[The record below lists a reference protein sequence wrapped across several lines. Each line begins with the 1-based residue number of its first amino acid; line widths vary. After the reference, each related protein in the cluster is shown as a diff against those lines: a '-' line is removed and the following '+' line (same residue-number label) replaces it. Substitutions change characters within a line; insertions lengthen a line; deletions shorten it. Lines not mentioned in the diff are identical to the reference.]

1 MTAPAD
7 PDPFER
13 ATSALEQTINTLEAA
28 QDANIA
34 VQMKKEQQGVE
45 QLADTLAECYADGM
59 NAPEG
64 RFAEAIADASRL
76 NKTEAKSLIT
86 RKIQEAEADDG
97 QPLNRWVAENL
108 AEVRVIRTTD
118 HVQDTRYVWDFGN
131 TTVETASGEGR
142 RGHFGWLNFRDLIYE
157 SGGPYLD
164 DPVPDLRDGSDWRN
178 WIVTQEQAHGVEKV
192 STGPRTNAVEHLKKR
207 VRNADGYGNL
217 RDAADM
223 QGVYAEVN
231 NDPPEDSDPAD
242 TDAPEQKCPKWRV
255 ELVMVSNEW
264 AKDAADEYEISTR
277 ALQNE
282 LDARGFTLDETT
294 SVSSQEWVGGRHET
308 FWTLTG
314 DFAAPAAYQ
323 PEASTEGG
331 EENPE
336 DTDSDRDTDTAP
348 SSDADY
354 GVVEEGGD

>member
-1 MTAPAD
+1 MTDDQDTDA
-7 PDPFER
+7 FER
-13 ATSALEQTINTLEAA
+13 AMSALEHAVTTLEAA

-34 VQMKKEQQGVE
+34 VQMKKEQEAVE
-45 QLADTLAECYADGM
+45 ELADTLAECYADGM

-64 RFAEAIADASRL
+64 RFAKGIAEASRL

-118 HVQDTRYVWDFGN
+118 HVQDTRYVWDFGS

-142 RGHFGWLNFRDLIYE
+142 RGHFGWPNFRDLVYE

-164 DPVPDLRDGSDWRN
+164 DPEPDLRDGSEWRS

-192 STGPRTNAVEHLKKR
+192 YTGPRTNAVEYLKKR

-223 QGVYAEVN
+223 QGVYVEVN
-231 NDPPEDSDPAD
+231 NDPPEDTEPVD
-242 TDAPEQKCPKWRV
+242 TDAPEQKCPEWRV
-255 ELVMVSNEW
+255 DLLMLPNEW
-264 AKDAADEYEISTR
+264 AKDAADEYEVSTR

-294 SVSSQEWVGGRHET
+294 SVSSQEWVGGRYET
-308 FWTLTG
+308 FWTLNG

-323 PEASTEGG
+323 PEASTE
-331 EENPE
+331 ERENEPAE
-336 DTDSDRDTDTAP
+336 PGSESDDD
-348 SSDADY
+348 DADY
-354 GVVEEGGD
+354 GVIEGGSD

>member
-1 MTAPAD
+1 MTDDQDA
-7 PDPFER
+7 DPFER
-13 ATSALEQTINTLEAA
+13 AMSALEAAVTTLEAA

-34 VQMKKEQQGVE
+34 VQMKKEQEAVE
-45 QLADTLAECYADGM
+45 ELADTLAGCYADGM

-64 RFAEAIADASRL
+64 RFAKGIAEASRL

-118 HVQDTRYVWDFGN
+118 HVQDTRYVWDFGS

-142 RGHFGWLNFRDLIYE
+142 RGHFAWPNFRDSIYE

-164 DPVPDLRDGSDWRN
+164 DPVPDLRDGSEWSS

-192 STGPRTNAVEHLKKR
+192 STGPRTNAVEYLKKR

-223 QGVYAEVN
+223 QGVYVEVN
-231 NDPPEDSDPAD
+231 NDPPEDTEPVD
-242 TDAPEQKCPKWRV
+242 TDAPEQKCPEWRV
-255 ELVMVSNEW
+255 DLLMLPNEW
-264 AKDAADEYEISTR
+264 AKDAADEYEVSTR

-294 SVSSQEWVGGRHET
+294 SVSSQEWVGGRYET
-308 FWTLTG
+308 FWTLNG
-314 DFAAPAAYQ
+314 DFAPPAAYQ
-323 PEASTEGG
+323 PEASTE
-331 EENPE
+331 ERENEPAE
-336 DTDSDRDTDTAP
+336 PGSESDD
-348 SSDADY
+348 DADY
-354 GVVEEGGD
+354 GVIEEGGD

>member
-1 MTAPAD
+1 MTD
-7 PDPFER
+7 VEDRETFER
-13 ATSALEQTINTLEAA
+13 AMSALEDAITTLEAA

-34 VQMKKEQQGVE
+34 VQMKKEQEAVE
-45 QLADTLAECYADGM
+45 ELADTLAECYADGM

-64 RFAEAIADASRL
+64 RFAKGIAETSRL

-97 QPLNRWVAENL
+97 QPLNRWIAENL

-131 TTVETASGEGR
+131 VTVETASGEGR
-142 RGHFGWLNFRDLIYE
+142 RGHFAWPNFRDSIYE

-164 DPVPDLRDGSDWRN
+164 DPVPDLRDGGEWSS

-192 STGPRTNAVEHLKKR
+192 SMGPRTNAVEYLKKR

-231 NDPPEDSDPAD
+231 NDPPEDADPLD
-242 TDAPEQKCPKWRV
+242 TDAPEQECPEWRV
-255 ELVMVSNEW
+255 DLLMIPNEW
-264 AKDAADEYEISTR
+264 AKEAAEEFDVTTR

-294 SVSSQEWVGGRHET
+294 SVSSQEWIGGRYET
-308 FWTLTG
+308 FWTLNG

-323 PEASTEGG
+323 PEAT
-331 EENPE
+331 EENGNENENTNGTADTGPE
-336 DTDSDRDTDTAP
+336 NGD
-348 SSDADY
+348 DADY
-354 GVVEEGGD
+354 GVVGEGTD